1 MSYTKKQFIEAALE
15 EIGVASYDFDIQPE
29 QYESALR
36 RLDSLMAAWNA
47 KGIRLGYPLPSSPEL
62 SVLEAETAVPDSAN
76 EAIITNL
83 AIKLAPSYG
92 KTPSQDTK
100 TAARDALNTL
110 MGFAAMP
117 NEMQLPGNM
126 PSGAGNKWIDQ
137 PYLTPAVDPLLAGND
152 SAIDF
157 N

>member
-62 SVLEAETAVPDSAN
+62 SVLDAETTVPDSAN

-117 NEMQLPGNM
+117 TEMQLPGNM

-137 PYLTPAVDPLLAGND
+137 PYLTPPGDPLLAGQD